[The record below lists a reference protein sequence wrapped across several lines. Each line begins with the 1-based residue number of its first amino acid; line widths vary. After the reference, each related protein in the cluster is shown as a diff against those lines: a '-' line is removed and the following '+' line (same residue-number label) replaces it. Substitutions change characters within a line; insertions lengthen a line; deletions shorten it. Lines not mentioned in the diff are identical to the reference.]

1 MQKSIHSIYQ
11 QIYLHKSYKTRPM
24 KYFIT
29 LLVLFFFNAAIAKN
43 NDDGGK
49 KKRED
54 NELADRIKMS
64 FKSGNPKMLASCL
77 NAQVELV
84 IDAEKI
90 DYPKVSSN
98 QAEMIFKSFFQ
109 KNPPL
114 SFSYVYQG
122 SSNAELRYSV
132 ANYRSRNKDY
142 LVYILVKR
150 MSGSKYVIDTIQ
162 FREG

>member
-1 MQKSIHSIYQ
+1 
-11 QIYLHKSYKTRPM
+11 M
-24 KYFIT
+24 KYIITT
-29 LLVLFFFNAAIAKN
+29 LLLLSFTFVQATRI
-43 NDDGGK
+43 DDDDK
-49 KKRED
+49 LKTKERRED

-77 NAQVELV
+77 NNQVELV
-84 IDAEKI
+84 IDSEKI
-90 DYPKVSSN
+90 DFPKVATN

-132 ANYRSRNKDY
+132 ANYRSRNKDF
-142 LVYILVKR
+142 LVYILVR
-150 MSGSKYVIDTIQ
+150 RLSGSKYVIETLQ

>member
-1 MQKSIHSIYQ
+1 
-11 QIYLHKSYKTRPM
+11 M
-24 KYFIT
+24 KYIITT
-29 LLVLFFFNAAIAKN
+29 LLLLSFTFVQAGG
-43 NDDGGK
+43 DDDK
-49 KKRED
+49 DKRSKED

-77 NAQVELV
+77 NNQVELV
-84 IDAEKI
+84 IDSEKI
-90 DYPKVSSN
+90 DFPKVANN
-98 QAEMIFKSFFQ
+98 QAEVIFKSFFQ

-132 ANYRSRNKDY
+132 ANYRSRNKDF
-142 LVYILVKR
+142 LVYILVR
-150 MSGSKYVIDTIQ
+150 RVTGSKYVIETLQ

>member
-1 MQKSIHSIYQ
+1 
-11 QIYLHKSYKTRPM
+11 M
-24 KYFIT
+24 KYIIT
-29 LLVLFFFNAAIAKN
+29 MLLLFSFTFLQASGNDEDDKEKN
-43 NDDGGK
+43 
-49 KKRED
+49 KRTKED

-77 NAQVELV
+77 NNQVELV
-84 IDAEKI
+84 IDTEKI
-90 DYPKVSSN
+90 DFPKVANN
-98 QAEMIFKSFFQ
+98 QAETIFKSFFQ

-132 ANYRSRNKDY
+132 ANYRSRNKDF
-142 LVYILVKR
+142 LVYILVR
-150 MSGSKYVIDTIQ
+150 RISGSKYVIDTLQ

>member
-1 MQKSIHSIYQ
+1 
-11 QIYLHKSYKTRPM
+11 M
-24 KYFIT
+24 KYIITT
-29 LLVLFFFNAAIAKN
+29 LLLLSFTFVQATRIDDDDDKIKAKER
-43 NDDGGK
+43 
-49 KKRED
+49 RED

-77 NAQVELV
+77 NNQVELV
-84 IDAEKI
+84 IDSEKI
-90 DYPKVSSN
+90 DFPKVATN

-132 ANYRSRNKDY
+132 ANYRSRNKDF
-142 LVYILVKR
+142 LVYILVR
-150 MSGSKYVIDTIQ
+150 RLSGSKYVIETLQ